1 MSKRMSWIFAL
12 PIAAALAGCAT
23 GPVVTSQTV
32 IVAGVGPV
40 EIERLTSGWWTSTG
54 PIARSLSNSAGAN
67 RLVEVPPLFGDL
79 QTVRVRR
86 QCRRLGGSRA
96 CSWMSGCKRRGSKPG
111 ITYTEATSGPF
122 QNLPD
127 KYVVRGV
134 TITARFEQFDAAS
147 GVVSCVGPLGPRSIT
162 ATDPAVR
169 AELQTFRKGEM
180 VDLSFVE
187 AFRIIL
193 S

>member
-40 EIERLTSGWWTSTG
+40 EIERLNVRVVDIDR
-54 PIARSLSNSAGAN
+54 PN
-67 RLVEVPPLFGDL
+67 RTVIVEQRGRQWLVEVPPLFGDL
-79 QTVRVRR
+79 QTVRVGDNVEIRR
-86 QCRRLGGSRA
+86 VEGVLVDVGR
-96 CSWMSGCKRRGSKPG
+96 KRRGSKPG

-147 GVVSCVGPLGPRSIT
+147 GVVSYVGPLGPRSIT
-162 ATDPAVR
+162 VTDPAVR

-187 AFRIIL
+187 AFHIVL